1 MKNVVPGGGKKNVP
15 NGATWAE
22 LYKILYQLLERR
34 RHLMPYAREF
44 KLIDDTLKDYF
55 SGVPGCSIGE
65 YKISGRP
72 AKKCGGPKTKNAD
85 KDCGWVVEISR
96 QNKK

>member
-1 MKNVVPGGGKKNVP
+1 
-15 NGATWAE
+15 
-22 LYKILYQLLERR
+22 
-34 RHLMPYAREF
+34 
-44 KLIDDTLKDYF
+44 
-55 SGVPGCSIGE
+55 VPGCSIGE

>member
-44 KLIDDTLKDYF
+44 KLIDDTLKNYF
-55 SGVPGCSIGE
+55 HGVQSCSIGE
-65 YKISGRP
+65 YKVMGRSQEGI
-72 AKKCGGPKTKNAD
+72 KGGSKQ
-85 KDCGWVVEISR
+85 WVVDIQK
-96 QNKK
+96 QNKN